1 MAANSPANSP
11 EESSSSSD
19 DDEFFDAQTAISS
32 ETPISPSSQP
42 VSQAESLPC
51 DPISLHLMKMTQD
64 YASDEAEDTDIG
76 TASSI
81 EVGSYEGDEDTNSKK
96 SDSSKAVKG
105 KVKAGF
111 RKVGRVGRS
120 VIKEIKNKTAAAA
133 GSHKTIELTSDY
145 IGDSSSNSGT
155 TLNQVRLKV
164 HNKKGPPDFA
174 GLRLTQE
181 LNDFRGAV
189 WCMKWSLDGQLLA
202 VAGQDQLLHVY
213 CSSRAWKYFT
223 RLRTKASGQQIPG
236 GGSGSGSTS
245 SNDFNG
251 SRNWAEDTSLS
262 EEGPLLLFAA
272 YRGHTADVLDICWS
286 KNHFLLSSSM
296 DKTVRLWH
304 VSRVE
309 CLCTFRH
316 PDFVTTISFHPKDDR
331 CFLSGSLDGKIRLW
345 DIPDRRVILWSEVSG
360 AGTEENRNTS
370 DSTGKLSH
378 GLITASTFVK
388 NGDFAVIGT
397 YDGRVI
403 FYKTALL
410 KYSTQLHVRTSSST
424 SQVTSR
430 AARSSGNRGS
440 NKVTGIESING
451 GRSDEDKILVT
462 TNDSRIRLYELRDL
476 TLLCKYK
483 GYVNGSSQI
492 RASVSHDHKY
502 IICGSENASFYI
514 WRLKQ
519 NSNARKDRNNSWES
533 ARILNSSVGTQ
544 VLAPVNPV
552 ASSIITAATFAPA
565 PKSLCPKADYVI
577 IAADFQGVLR
587 LFAK

>member
-1 MAANSPANSP
+1 MAQNSPANSP
-11 EESSSSSD
+11 SDSPSSSD
-19 DDEFFDAQTAISS
+19 DEEFFDAEAAIST
-32 ETPISPSSQP
+32 ETPTSPSSQP
-42 VSQAESLPC
+42 LSQAESLPC
-51 DPISLHLMKMTQD
+51 DPISLHLFKMTRE

-76 TASSI
+76 TASSL
-81 EVGSYEGDEDTNSKK
+81 EVGSYEEDDASSKK
-96 SDSSKAVKG
+96 SDTSKAVKG

-120 VIKEIKNKTAAAA
+120 VIKEMKNKAAAAA

-145 IGDSSSNSGT
+145 VGDSSSNSGA

-181 LNDFRGAV
+181 LDDFRGAV
-189 WCMKWSLDGQLLA
+189 WCMKWSHDGQLLA

-245 SNDFNG
+245 SNDFTN
-251 SRNWAEDTSLS
+251 SRNGAEDNSLS

-304 VSRVE
+304 ASRVE

-345 DIPDRRVILWSEVSG
+345 DIPDKRVILWNEVSG
-360 AGTEENRNTS
+360 AEADESRHSS
-370 DSTGKLSH
+370 DTAGRLSH

-388 NGDFAVIGT
+388 NGEYAVIGT

-410 KYSTQLHVRTSSST
+410 KYHTQLHVRTSSGT

-440 NKVTGIESING
+440 NKVTGIEFVQP
-451 GRSDEDKILVT
+451 EKILVT
-462 TNDSRIRLYELRDL
+462 TNDSRIRLYDLRDL
-476 TLLCKYK
+476 ALVCKYK

-492 RASVSHDHKY
+492 RASVSQDQKY

-519 NSNARKDRNNSWES
+519 NSGTGKDRNNSWES

-552 ASSIITAATFAPA
+552 ASSIITAATFAPN
-565 PKSLCPKADYVI
+565 PKSLCSEADYVI
-577 IAADFQGVLR
+577 IAADFHGVLR